1 MAYSA
6 MVWLDDPGEYPQE
19 ENEEAQASSGC
30 ESAPGGATGVNV
42 EHALLQL
49 IYGVYE
55 NQGAAGDALAEMLDN
70 LWRNAFLRTN
80 KHGKRMFLVP
90 AVGGTLRRL
99 RRGGASHEPG
109 LASAVPPAV
118 ERRRKPEA
126 SSG

>member
-30 ESAPGGATGVNV
+30 ESVPGGATGVNV

-90 AVGGTLRRL
+90 AVGGHYVVCDEVEHPMN
-99 RRGGASHEPG
+99 RG
-109 LASAVPPAV
+109 
-118 ERRRKPEA
+118 
-126 SSG
+126 